1 MQTGDVAESS
11 GRTPKRVQ
19 LLNVHCCSS
28 RKHPVMFRK
37 ARVAVYHPAAPQGK
51 EYKATSFTT
60 WMYARHTSVIALHLL
75 QALVKAL
82 DDAPKQV
89 AEIGAAT
96 PRESLQQLKVALCGK
111 PEERRLWAERAK
123 IAAILGACPKSQKS
137 LISGLR
143 HWCEFVAVA
152 YGNESKVSVA
162 YILCHDRGSAFLVTL
177 YMQAFPPRLD
187 MVLAW
192 STTFRCAGTFGNYLG
207 YLRTACLASS
217 FEPPPQDHP
226 GLRRAMQAIVK
237 KQFFS
242 SRPRLAICR
251 TLLRN
256 MLAHEPDKRN
266 AALWLAAY
274 TWLLRL
280 PSEASY
286 IFICISSCAKVCI
299 TISGATADSLHY

>member
-1 MQTGDVAESS
+1 MRLQ
-11 GRTPKRVQ
+11 R
-19 LLNVHCCSS
+19 
-28 RKHPVMFRK
+28 
-37 ARVAVYHPAAPQGK
+37 PAAPQGD
-51 EYKATSFTT
+51 EYQATSFTA
-60 WMYARHTSVIALHLL
+60 WMSVRHTLVVALHLL

-96 PRESLQQLKVALCGK
+96 PRESLQQLKVALRNK
-111 PEERRLWAERAK
+111 PEERRLWAQRAK

-152 YGNESKVSVA
+152 YGDESKASMA
-162 YILCHDRGSAFLVTL
+162 YILCHGRGFAFLVML
-177 YMQAFPPRLD
+177 YMQAFPPSMD

-242 SRPRLAICR
+242 SRPRMAICR

-280 PSEASY
+280 PSEASP
-286 IFICISSCAKVCI
+286 IFIRISRCAKDCI
-299 TISGATADSLHY
+299 AISGATADSLHY

>member
-1 MQTGDVAESS
+1 MQTGDVAGSS

-19 LLNVHCCSS
+19 LLNVHCRSS
-28 RKHPVMFRK
+28 RKRPFVLRQ
-37 ARVAVYHPAAPQGK
+37 ARVAELHPAAPQGD
-51 EYKATSFTT
+51 EYQATSFTA
-60 WMYARHTSVIALHLL
+60 WMSARRTLVVVLHLS
-75 QALVKAL
+75 QALAKAL

-89 AEIGAAT
+89 PEIKAAA
-96 PRESLQQLKVALCGK
+96 PRESLQQLRAALRDK
-111 PEERRLWAERAK
+111 PEERRLWAQKAK
-123 IAAILGACPKSQKS
+123 IAAILGACPKSHKS
-137 LISGLR
+137 MISGLR

-152 YGNESKVSVA
+152 YGDESKVSVA
-162 YILCHDRGSAFLVTL
+162 CILCLGSVFAFLVIL
-177 YMQAFPPRLD
+177 FMQAFPPRMD

-207 YLRTACLASS
+207 YLRTVCLASG

-242 SRPRLAICR
+242 ARPRMAIRR

-256 MLAHEPDKRN
+256 MMAHEPDKRN

-280 PSEASY
+280 PSEASFS
-286 IFICISSCAKVCI
+286 FI
-299 TISGATADSLHY
+299 